1 MCPAALSS
9 ADRTPDRRRR
19 RLSTCAN
26 AIHCGRGASTA
37 TKQGEMS
44 STMALTSETVECGRS
59 FLPLTGV
66 TVRLSH
72 VFLMSVTASW
82 VGVATRSTAEAVETL

>member
-1 MCPAALSS
+1 
-9 ADRTPDRRRR
+9 
-19 RLSTCAN
+19 
-26 AIHCGRGASTA
+26 
-37 TKQGEMS
+37 MS